1 MPGETTIVARG
12 TVSHTLRH
20 DATNK
25 TGCALQAG
33 KMLGVL
39 YACMGLIFLPIFA
52 LAGLAGAFAQQT
64 QQAQNTG
71 GPPAALIR
79 RDDVRI
85 RNLHARFLG
94 RVWLYLRRYF
104 RRYLQPHCPLDRRH

>member
-25 TGCALQAG
+25 TGCAASG
-33 KMLGVL
+33 GMLGVL

-71 GPPAALIR
+71 MKIPNPNIFFTACLALSSALFPPLFTTSLPAGSAALR
-79 RDDVRI
+79 SKS
-85 RNLHARFLG
+85 NN
-94 RVWLYLRRYF
+94 
-104 RRYLQPHCPLDRRH
+104 

>member
-1 MPGETTIVARG
+1 MTRRIKGVAP
-12 TVSHTLRH
+12 
-20 DATNK
+20 
-25 TGCALQAG
+25 LQAG

-71 GPPAALIR
+71 GPPSALITAMMFGFGIFMP
-79 RDDVRI
+79 VFYGVFW
-85 RNLHARFLG
+85 FLFG
-94 RVWLYLRRYF
+94 VFFVGIYTFILRCVCSIEV
-104 RRYLQPHCPLDRRH
+104 LVS

>member
-1 MPGETTIVARG
+1 MTRRIKGVAP
-12 TVSHTLRH
+12 
-20 DATNK
+20 
-25 TGCALQAG
+25 LQAG

-71 GPPAALIR
+71 GLPSALIAAMMFGFG
-79 RDDVRI
+79 I
-85 RNLHARFLG
+85 FMPSFTACLALSSALF
-94 RVWLYLRRYF
+94 
-104 RRYLQPHCPLDRRH
+104 PPLFTTSLPAGSAASRSKSNN